1 MARNAKSG
9 EAITVGNT
17 TVKLYQFK
25 RGERTI
31 YSLNNYLDGKRQVR
45 QFSDY
50 GEAKQEAQ
58 SIARRLE
65 AGQRKVLNLTD
76 DDAATY
82 TRAVDYL
89 KATKQA
95 LDFAAKEY
103 ADAFTTLDGLATIA
117 EAARFYKKIHA
128 KVKPKTIP
136 EIVEEL
142 LASRAKKSERHV
154 RDLRERLGRFKR
166 DNTGYIANVTHN
178 DIALWLRGLGLS
190 ARSQDNY
197 RQAIITLFRFARK
210 WSYLPE
216 GVTEA
221 EKTEAMGDDGDGEIA
236 IFTVDEMSRL
246 LSAAGNDVLPYL
258 ALGAFAG
265 IRTAEI
271 VRMDWSE
278 INFDTGYIEIK
289 KSKAK
294 TKGRRLIKMQP
305 NLVEWLRKA
314 RKPFGPVTPLA
325 RPEKHASEVV
335 AAKLEPAIAWKRNGL
350 RHSFCSYRMAIAQDE
365 NVVSAEMGNSAAMV
379 YANYRQLVT
388 KSRPNLGSQLRQ
400 RSPPT

>member
-1 MARNAKSG
+1 MTRKRGSG
-9 EAITVGNT
+9 EEITVGNT
-17 TVKLYQFK
+17 TVKLYSFQ

-31 YSLNNYLDGKRQVR
+31 YSLNSYLEGKRQVR
-45 QFSDY
+45 QFSDH
-50 GEAKQEAQ
+50 GEAKREAQ

-89 KATKQA
+89 KATGQA

-103 ADAFTTLDGLATIA
+103 AEAFTTLDGLATLA

-128 KVKPKTIP
+128 KVKPKLIP
-136 EIVEEL
+136 EIVREL

-154 RDLRERLGRFKR
+154 RDLRERLGRFSR

-178 DIALWLRGLGLS
+178 EIALWLRDLGLS
-190 ARSQDNY
+190 ARSHDNY
-197 RQAIITLFRFARK
+197 RQAVILLFRYAQK

-216 GVTEA
+216 GKTEA
-221 EKTEAMGDDGDGEIA
+221 EKTEAMGDDGEGEIA
-236 IFTVDEMSRL
+236 IFTVDEMTRL
-246 LSAAGNDVLPYL
+246 LNGAANDVLPYL

-271 VRMDWSE
+271 VRLDWQE
-278 INFDTGYIEIK
+278 INFDSGYIEIK

-305 NLVEWLRKA
+305 NLVEWLKKA
-314 RKPFGPVTPLA
+314 RKTSGPVTPLA
-325 RPEKHASEVV
+325 RPEKTASEVV
-335 AAKLEPAIAWKRNGL
+335 GAKMKPPIAWRRNGL
-350 RHSFCSYRMAIAQDE
+350 RHSYCSYRMAIVQDE

-388 KSRPNLGSQLRQ
+388 REQAEAWFAIMPEQ
-400 RSPPT
+400 